1 MDRIILHHHLCRRP
15 VADPGGAGVG
25 HGPPPP
31 HVTHTV
37 VIREIMHGKYH
48 GKKQFVNRFV

>member
-1 MDRIILHHHLCRRP
+1 

-25 HGPPPP
+25 HAPPPR
-31 HVTHTV
+31 VTHTV